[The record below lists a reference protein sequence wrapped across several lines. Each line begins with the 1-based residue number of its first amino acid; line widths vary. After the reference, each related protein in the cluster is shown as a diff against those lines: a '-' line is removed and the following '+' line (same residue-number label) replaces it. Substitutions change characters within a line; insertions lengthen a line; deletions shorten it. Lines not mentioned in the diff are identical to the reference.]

1 MANTNDL
8 KDIKFMP
15 RNINFINIVITL
27 EDIEKIKLKKRMTT
41 KRSEEYFFPEGLR
54 KRQQT
59 LKWFP
64 YFDWLLTSYD
74 HLTLTSHLFISH
86 GQNTFYSAKSPL

>member
-1 MANTNDL
+1 MVPLANTNDL

-74 HLTLTSHLFISH
+74 CLILTFHWFIST
-86 GQNTFYSAKSPL
+86 G